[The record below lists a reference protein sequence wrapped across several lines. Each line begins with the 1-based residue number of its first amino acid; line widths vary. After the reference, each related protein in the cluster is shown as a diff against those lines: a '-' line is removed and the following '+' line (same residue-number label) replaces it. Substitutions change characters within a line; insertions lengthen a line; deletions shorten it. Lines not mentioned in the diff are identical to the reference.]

1 MKKKEPRS
9 EVLYAHVTKTN
20 KLFIKKNYKRFG
32 YSTAS
37 EMVDEILNEA
47 RRKIKKV
54 K

>member
-1 MKKKEPRS
+1 MKKKEGRT
-9 EVLYAHVTKTN
+9 EVLYANVKKSN

-37 EMVDEILNEA
+37 EMVDEILDEV
-47 RRKIKKV
+47 RLKHKKE